1 MKTAGKEGSRR
12 VSLAGSGQKT
22 WCVKKKHMAVSK
34 IKSGCNPENSKR
46 AERLAEAK
54 TAASA
59 DLQRERSRR
68 QPVSRPVESFIRR
81 KVNGFFRKG
90 RPSASLKAN
99 ASYTVEAAFVLPMF
113 LLAGIAVI
121 FFFRVIQV
129 EWGVQTAISD
139 VARSAAISGDIFS
152 EMKTGAIQALCAAEI
167 AGKGVPYKFVLGG
180 PVGINLSGTTVDDKE
195 VSIKASYVMKVPT
208 TLFGWKH
215 WHISQRALARRWVGD
230 DPGDV
235 DEADKYVYVTESG
248 SVYHTNLSCAYL
260 NPSIRGVFDEQLSDE
275 RNVNGAIY
283 YPCPSCRKKGFSGI
297 WYVTDYG
304 TNYHTT
310 LRCPG
315 LKRTINR
322 MKLQDAIDKG
332 YPLCSKCEKN
342 GGKDGD
348 H

>member
-1 MKTAGKEGSRR
+1 
-12 VSLAGSGQKT
+12 
-22 WCVKKKHMAVSK
+22 MAVSK
-34 IKSGCNPENSKR
+34 IISGCNPEKSKR

-90 RPSASLKAN
+90 RPSASPKAD

-139 VARSAAISGDIFS
+139 VARSAAISGNVFS
-152 EMKTGAIQALCAAEI
+152 EMKPGPIQAFCAAEI
-167 AGKGVPYKFVLGG
+167 AVKQVPYKFVLGG
-180 PVGINLSGTTVDDKE
+180 PVGINLSGTTVDDQE
-195 VSIKASYVMKVPT
+195 ISIKASYVMKVPT

-230 DPGDV
+230 DPGDA

-342 GGKDGD
+342 GEKDGD

>member
-1 MKTAGKEGSRR
+1 MG
-12 VSLAGSGQKT
+12 
-22 WCVKKKHMAVSK
+22 
-34 IKSGCNPENSKR
+34 
-46 AERLAEAK
+46 
-54 TAASA
+54 
-59 DLQRERSRR
+59 
-68 QPVSRPVESFIRR
+68 R

-90 RPSASLKAN
+90 RPSASPKAK

-139 VARSAAISGDIFS
+139 VARSAAISGDVFS
-152 EMKTGAIQALCAAEI
+152 EMKSGPIQALCAAEI
-167 AGKGVPYKFVLGG
+167 AAKGVPYKFVIGG
-180 PVGINLSGTTVDDKE
+180 PVGINLSATQVSDTE
-195 VSIKASYVMKVPT
+195 VSIKASYIMKVPT

-215 WHISQRALARRWVGD
+215 FNISQRALARRWVGD
-230 DPGDV
+230 DPKDD

-260 NPSIRGVFDEQLSDE
+260 NPSIRGVFDEQLSSE

-283 YPCPSCRKKGFSGI
+283 YQCPSCKNKGFTGI

-310 LRCPG
+310 LTCPG

-322 MKLQDAIDKG
+322 MKLQEAIDKG
-332 YPLCSKCEKN
+332 YPHCSKCQKN
-342 GGKDGD
+342 GDSDGD

>member
-1 MKTAGKEGSRR
+1 M
-12 VSLAGSGQKT
+12 SLAGLRQRS
-22 WCVKKKHMAVSK
+22 WCVKKLHMADSK
-34 IKSGCNPENSKR
+34 IISGHNPENSER
-46 AERLAEAK
+46 AGRLAEAK
-54 TAASA
+54 TAVSA

-68 QPVSRPVESFIRR
+68 QPISRPVESFMGR

-90 RPSASLKAN
+90 RPSASPKAK

-139 VARSAAISGDIFS
+139 VARSAAISGDVFS
-152 EMKTGAIQALCAAEI
+152 EMKSGPIQALCAAEI
-167 AGKGVPYKFVLGG
+167 AAKGVPYKFVIGG
-180 PVGINLSGTTVDDKE
+180 PVGINLSATEVSDTE
-195 VSIKASYVMKVPT
+195 VSINASYIMKVPT

-215 WHISQRALARRWVGD
+215 FNISQRALARRWVGD
-230 DPGDV
+230 DPKDD

-260 NPSIRGVFDEQLSDE
+260 NPSIRGVFDEQLSSE

-283 YPCPSCRKKGFSGI
+283 YQCPSCKNKGFTGI

-310 LRCPG
+310 LTCPG

-332 YPLCSKCEKN
+332 YPHCSKCQKN
-342 GGKDGD
+342 GESNGD

>member
-1 MKTAGKEGSRR
+1 MS
-12 VSLAGSGQKT
+12 
-22 WCVKKKHMAVSK
+22 KKAVSK
-34 IKSGCNPENSKR
+34 SISGRNPENSKR

-54 TAASA
+54 TAVSA
-59 DLQRERSRR
+59 DLRRERSRR
-68 QPVSRPVESFIRR
+68 QPVFGPVASFIRR

-90 RPSASLKAN
+90 RPSAPTKAA
-99 ASYTVEAAFVLPMF
+99 ASYTVEAALVLPMF

-139 VARSAAISGDIFS
+139 VARSAAISGDVFS
-152 EMKTGAIQALCAAEI
+152 EMKPGPIQALCAAEM
-167 AGKGVPYKFVLGG
+167 AVKGVPYKFVLEG
-180 PVGINLSGTTVDDKE
+180 PIGINLSATTVDDKE
-195 VSIKASYVMKVPT
+195 VSIKASYIMKVPT
-208 TLFGWKH
+208 ALFGWKH
-215 WHISQRALARRWVGD
+215 WHITQRALARRWVGD
-230 DPGDV
+230 NPKDD

-248 SVYHTNLSCAYL
+248 SVYHTDLSCAYL
-260 NPSIRGVFDEQLSDE
+260 NPSIRGVFDGQLSSE

-322 MKLQDAIDKG
+322 IKLQEAIDKG
-332 YPLCSKCEKN
+332 YPLCSKCERK
-342 GGKDGD
+342 GEKDGD